1 MKHLPP
7 RWPPQIL
14 GVDRDNPLISN
25 HISCYISLQPII
37 IFQQNVF
44 LSIESKMGSDNTVH
58 HPNQQAFS
66 QEFRHYRDSSIL
78 KRVRRFRM
86 KHQAQQK
93 KRQFM
98 DHITQVHDDILAKR
112 YQKPTVVS
120 QAQALLS
127 TDGEIS
133 EEIFLGAQGV
143 LFLNGML

>member
-1 MKHLPP
+1 
-7 RWPPQIL
+7 
-14 GVDRDNPLISN
+14 
-25 HISCYISLQPII
+25 
-37 IFQQNVF
+37 
-44 LSIESKMGSDNTVH
+44 
-58 HPNQQAFS
+58 
-66 QEFRHYRDSSIL
+66 
-78 KRVRRFRM
+78 M

-98 DHITQVHDDILAKR
+98 DHITQVHDDILATR